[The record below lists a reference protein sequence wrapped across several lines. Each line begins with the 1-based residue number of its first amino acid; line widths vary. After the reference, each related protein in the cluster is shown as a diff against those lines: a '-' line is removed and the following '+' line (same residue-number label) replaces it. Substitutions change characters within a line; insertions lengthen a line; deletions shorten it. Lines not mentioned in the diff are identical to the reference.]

1 MDKQEDVWKQKDQR
15 TKLNHKLSF
24 PIHPSASADDILLD
38 HCSAAKQKQQ
48 SSRPSG
54 AGVWR
59 TPFSQQSTLNP
70 STQPVRID
78 IPVPR
83 AVKTQTNPPLMT
95 FQSPSKQPL
104 KMSQTVKVNGNT
116 QRPQNQTHSHIYA
129 CPLPATK
136 KLPPPSPPS
145 LQDRPTT
152 QRSPA
157 TKPQVGTT
165 PTKHVSFQEPPTKQ
179 KQAPGPQQRKDSLQ
193 HCGPWKREAQEK
205 LAEQQKIDTVELLEQ
220 EVQQLQAKA
229 KRTAEEND
237 RLRKLSL
244 EWQFQKR
251 LQEIQRRGEDEDE
264 EGDEDL
270 EMMMTIQQLEDRNQV
285 RSNGGRCLKI
295 TRTTERCHQKL
306 IMGPSITVH
315 WMFLSFLGQEKF
327 C

>member
-1 MDKQEDVWKQKDQR
+1 MDKQENLWKPKDPY
-15 TKLNHKLSF
+15 TKLGYKSSF
-24 PIHPSASADDILLD
+24 PIHSSASADDILLD
-38 HCSAAKQKQQ
+38 HCSAAKQQQ

-59 TPFSQQSTLNP
+59 TPFSQHSTPNP
-70 STQPVRID
+70 STQPIRID
-78 IPVPR
+78 IPVTR
-83 AVKTQTNPPLMT
+83 AVKTQTHPPLVT
-95 FQSPSKQPL
+95 FQSPSKLPL
-104 KMSQTVKVNGNT
+104 KMSQTVKVKGNT
-116 QRPQNQTHSHIYA
+116 QCPQNQAHSHIYA

-136 KLPPPSPPS
+136 KLPQASPPS

-179 KQAPGPQQRKDSLQ
+179 KQAPGPQEHKESLQ
-193 HCGPWKREAQEK
+193 LSGPWKREAQEK
-205 LAEQQKIDTVELLEQ
+205 LAEQQKIHTVELLEQ
-220 EVQQLQAKA
+220 EVQELQAKA

-251 LQEIQRRGEDEDE
+251 LQEVRRRGEDEDE

-285 RSNGGRCLKI
+285 RSNRGRC
-295 TRTTERCHQKL
+295 
-306 IMGPSITVH
+306 
-315 WMFLSFLGQEKF
+315 
-327 C
+327 

>member
-1 MDKQEDVWKQKDQR
+1 MDKQENLWKQKDQH
-15 TKLNHKLSF
+15 TKFNHKLSF
-24 PIHPSASADDILLD
+24 PIHSSASADDILLD
-38 HCSAAKQKQQ
+38 HCSASKQQQ
-48 SSRPSG
+48 SSCPSG

-59 TPFSQQSTLNP
+59 TPFSQHLTPNP
-70 STQPVRID
+70 STQPIRID

-95 FQSPSKQPL
+95 FQSPSKLPL

-136 KLPPPSPPS
+136 KLPQPSPPS
-145 LQDRPTT
+145 LQDKTTT
-152 QRSPA
+152 QRDPA

-179 KQAPGPQQRKDSLQ
+179 KQAPGPQQTQQDSLQ
-193 HCGPWKREAQEK
+193 LSGPWKREAQEK
-205 LAEQQKIDTVELLEQ
+205 LAEQQKIHTVELLEQ
-220 EVQQLQAKA
+220 EVQELQAKA

-285 RSNGGRCLKI
+285 RSNRGWC
-295 TRTTERCHQKL
+295 
-306 IMGPSITVH
+306 
-315 WMFLSFLGQEKF
+315 
-327 C
+327 